1 MDAMI
6 AVGTIRLMM
15 RPSMTISLPIWAW
28 LLLMIGT
35 VSLSACLGLMIGCCC
50 RVAGGA
56 RKPPKRH
63 D

>member
-15 RPSMTISLPIWAW
+15 MRLPMTISLPIWAW

-35 VSLSACLGLMIGCCC
+35 VSLSACLGLMVGCCR
-50 RVAGGA
+50 RVAGKER
-56 RKPPKRH
+56 RK
-63 D
+63 